1 MIDFFKKELPKL
13 SGHIAKT
20 IAKTA
25 LPIMAVVKGYLSL
38 IHI

>member
-25 LPIMAVVKGYLSL
+25 DNGCCEGVF
-38 IHI
+38 